1 MVWGGYLCW
10 LAMQSTSC
18 AADVLNFTL
27 VCTGLLAIIE
37 LVGFVSV
44 YFVFI
49 PSFMIQLRAAAKFT

>member
-1 MVWGGYLCW
+1 MNLNKED
-10 LAMQSTSC
+10 LSESTK
-18 AADVLNFTL
+18 DVLNFTL

-37 LVGFVSV
+37 LVGFISV